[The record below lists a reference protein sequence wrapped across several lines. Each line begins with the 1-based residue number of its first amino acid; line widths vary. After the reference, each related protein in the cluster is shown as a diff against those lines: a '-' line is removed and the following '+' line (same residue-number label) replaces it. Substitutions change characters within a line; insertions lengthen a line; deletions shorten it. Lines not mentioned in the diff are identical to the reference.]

1 MPRIVAVQ
9 GTDMGTPVHR
19 QKSPSEGLT
28 SIGRPIHCAA
38 TEDATEDAT
47 GDATEDGYS
56 ETDRIII
63 QNFLNTLAEIAL
75 AVASR
80 RGRQENQ

>member
-1 MPRIVAVQ
+1 MQ

-38 TEDATEDAT
+38 TEDATE
-47 GDATEDGYS
+47 GRYS

-63 QNFLNTLAEIAL
+63 ENFLNTLAEIAV

-80 RGRQENQ
+80 KERQDEQ

>member
-1 MPRIVAVQ
+1 M
-9 GTDMGTPVHR
+9 
-19 QKSPSEGLT
+19 
-28 SIGRPIHCAA
+28 
-38 TEDATEDAT
+38 
-47 GDATEDGYS
+47 YS

-80 RGRQENQ
+80 RGRQEEQ